1 MCGLCEGRQIMK
13 CEDMSI
19 KIEGNIVEVNYNPIF
34 TGDNNAT
41 ERFAVNYCLNCGQPL
56 TKKG

>member
-1 MCGLCEGRQIMK
+1 
-13 CEDMSI
+13 MSI